1 MRIYRKTLTASRH
14 CFVADLYQP
23 VSAYSAQTG
32 IFLTHSME
40 AIMGESMN
48 AGEICNRVVVFATE
62 DMTLKE
68 AADLMRTE
76 HVGSLVVVRE
86 ADIGRI
92 VIGMLTDRDI
102 AIVAMA
108 REFDPQTLRVGDIM
122 STDLVTAREEDSI
135 NDILSM
141 MRVHGVRRVPVTS
154 ENGVLIG
161 IVTLDDMLDILAEEM
176 RGFVQAI
183 KGAQKHERRV
193 RV

>member
-1 MRIYRKTLTASRH
+1 
-14 CFVADLYQP
+14 
-23 VSAYSAQTG
+23 
-32 IFLTHSME
+32 ME
-40 AIMGESMN
+40 AIMGDSMN
-48 AGEICNRVVVFATE
+48 AGEICNRNVVFATE
-62 DMTLKE
+62 DMGLKE

-86 ADIGRI
+86 ADVGRI

-122 STDLVTAREEDSI
+122 STDLVTARAEDSF

-141 MRVHGVRRVPVTS
+141 MRTHGVRRVPVTS

-161 IVTLDDMLDILAEEM
+161 IVTLDDLLDILAEEM
-176 RGFVQAI
+176 RGFVLAI
-183 KGAQKHERRV
+183 EGAQKHERRV

>member
-1 MRIYRKTLTASRH
+1 
-14 CFVADLYQP
+14 
-23 VSAYSAQTG
+23 
-32 IFLTHSME
+32 
-40 AIMGESMN
+40 MGESMN

>member
-1 MRIYRKTLTASRH
+1 
-14 CFVADLYQP
+14 
-23 VSAYSAQTG
+23 
-32 IFLTHSME
+32 
-40 AIMGESMN
+40 MGESMN
-48 AGEICNRVVVFATE
+48 AGEICNRSVVFATE
-62 DMTLKE
+62 DMALKK

-86 ADIGRI
+86 ADVGRI

-122 STDLVTAREEDSI
+122 STDLVTARAEDSV

-141 MRVHGVRRVPVTS
+141 MRTHGVRRVPVTS

-161 IVTLDDMLDILAEEM
+161 IVTLDDLLDILAEEM

-183 KGAQKHERRV
+183 EGAQKHERRA